1 MITLINIMQLHNSCT
16 FTLEGL
22 HGQHVQNGNCPEPT
36 RQLGFV
42 DTVNMYKFMWCFHK
56 ATPVLYLPCKH
67 TKHYPEPVK
76 VLASIL
82 SKLLTQLLQFLISI
96 QLTEKQSRDP
106 YRIQL
111 H

>member
-22 HGQHVQNGNCPEPT
+22 HGQHVKNGNCPEPA

-67 TKHYPEPVK
+67 TKH
-76 VLASIL
+76 L
-82 SKLLTQLLQFLISI
+82 S
-96 QLTEKQSRDP
+96 
-106 YRIQL
+106 
-111 H
+111 